1 MSDHVDFGDGT
12 FFGQVVGKAEY
23 RQQAPAPTA
32 LDALPPR
39 AAGFTGRDEELGR
52 LRTALAPSGLGSGAE
67 QAVLVAAV
75 SGLGGIGKT
84 ALAVQAAYAA
94 REAGWFAGGVLF
106 VDLHGY
112 DDVPVSAD
120 QALQSLLRALG
131 VEPEHIPATADE
143 RAGLYRSVLA
153 EREAMLILADN
164 ASSPDQVRPL
174 LPGGGPHR
182 VLVTSR
188 DRLPQ
193 LGARLVPLGQLTP
206 GAAYGLLDRALRIA
220 DPDDGR
226 VVAEAEAAARLAELC
241 GHLPLALQIAVA
253 LLAEDPGRSVAELAD
268 ELASSYDRL
277 TALDDGDRSVRA
289 AFDLSYRRLPP
300 AQARLLRLLALAPG
314 REVSEEVVAALVGA
328 EKAPLGDLRA
338 LARAHLVE
346 RGSGCGR
353 WRLHD
358 LVRAFGAGAVT
369 RDEELRQEG
378 EEARQ
383 RVLACY
389 LRWATAGIERLR
401 WLPGM
406 AEPPRFPNR
415 AEALTWLDRECAGL
429 VAAVHWAGQKRFTD
443 TAARLGECLMEYLD
457 WRRYFD
463 DWVDVA
469 TTVLRASRLAGDALD
484 EGNAW
489 NSLGL
494 ALRSVGRPSE
504 AIDAHERARDV
515 HRAAGDS
522 HREAIAWGNLGNA
535 LQDAGRT
542 WEAIDAH
549 TRACE
554 LFAIDEDL
562 AHEGTAWSNLG
573 VAWWSVG
580 RTEQSIDALVLA
592 RDLHRA
598 TGDRRLEGAAWN
610 NLGLAFLQSDRV
622 AEAVE
627 AFDKA
632 VTLCQEYE
640 DWYGAGVSLH
650 NLGLAH
656 RVAGEPY
663 RARNCWL
670 LAADAYLRGNATDKA
685 AEARAHAAAL
695 TAPEE
700 PTGTPVPGGRPG
712 RTGVFGRR
720 GPRPPGVPDSGG
732 R

>member
-67 QAVLVAAV
+67 QAVLVTAV

-94 REAGWFAGGVLF
+94 REAGWFPGGVLF

-131 VEPEHIPATADE
+131 VEPEHIPTTADE

-289 AFDLSYRRLPP
+289 AFDLSYRRLP
-300 AQARLLRLLALAPG
+300 ADQARLLRLLALAPG
-314 REVSEEVVAALVGA
+314 PEVSEEAATVLVGA
-328 EKAPLGDLRA
+328 EAPPTTGLKA
-338 LARAHLVE
+338 LARAHLLE
-346 RGSGCGR
+346 RGSGRGC
-353 WRLHD
+353 WQMHD
-358 LVRAFGAGAVT
+358 LVRAFGVGELSRDVEAG
-369 RDEELRQEG
+369 
-378 EEARQ
+378 EAAR
-383 RVLACY
+383 
-389 LRWATAGIERLR
+389 ERLLIHYYLCADAADDR
-401 WLPGM
+401 LQWLPGN
-406 AEPPRFPNR
+406 AEPDRFATR
-415 AEALTWLDRECAGL
+415 AEALAWLDREHLAL
-429 VAAVHWAGQKRFTD
+429 VAAAQWGREKRYAH
-443 TAARLGECLMEYLD
+443 AAVSLALALWQYLQ
-457 WRRYFD
+457 WRRNFD
-463 DWVDVA
+463 DLIAV
-469 TTVLRASRLAGDALD
+469 S
-484 EGNAW
+484 
-489 NSLGL
+489 
-494 ALRSVGRPSE
+494 
-504 AIDAHERARDV
+504 
-515 HRAAGDS
+515 RAAQEAAHSMGDVEG
-522 HREAIAWGNLGNA
+522 EAM
-535 LQDAGRT
+535 
-542 WEAIDAH
+542 
-549 TRACE
+549 
-554 LFAIDEDL
+554 
-562 AHEGTAWSNLG
+562 
-573 VAWWSVG
+573 
-580 RTEQSIDALVLA
+580 
-592 RDLHRA
+592 
-598 TGDRRLEGAAWN
+598 AWN
-610 NLGLAFLQSDRV
+610 NLGMGLRESGRPEEAIGAHIRDRDLSRELADPLGEALAWNNLGAAFESAGRLSEATDAYHHSREMHIAIGDCGGEAMAWNNLGNVWQNEGRMDEAIAAYNRSCELLISIGDRQR
-622 AEAVE
+622 EASAWNNLGNVLGKSGRASE
-627 AFDKA
+627 AMEAYGKA
-632 VTLCQEYE
+632 LSILEGFE
-640 DWYGAGVSLH
+640 DWYGVGHA
-650 NLGLAH
+650 LGNMAIAH
-656 RVAGEPY
+656 IRG
-663 RARNCWL
+663 RRSGDARSCYL
-670 LAADAYLRGNATDKA
+670 QAADAYTRADASHEAAQARAA
-685 AEARAHAAAL
+685 AESL

>member
-94 REAGWFAGGVLF
+94 REAGWFPGGVLF

-328 EKAPLGDLRA
+328 EGPPTAGLKA

-346 RGSGCGR
+346 RGSGRGW
-353 WRLHD
+353 WRLQD
-358 LVRAFGAGAVT
+358 LVRAYGARLGTGGDAVE
-369 RDEELRQEG
+369 DG
-378 EEARQ
+378 EAARE
-383 RVLACY
+383 RVLSHYAQ
-389 LRWATAGIERLR
+389 RAKAADDRLR

-406 AEPPRFPNR
+406 VEPESFADR
-415 AEALTWLDRECAGL
+415 AQALEWLDAERAGL
-429 VAAVHWAGQKRFTD
+429 VAAVHWAREPRY
-443 TAARLGECLMEYLD
+443 AAAAVSLGLRLGEYLA

-463 DWVDVA
+463 DLITISRTAAEAAHRRGDGVNSAVA
-469 TTVLRASRLAGDALD
+469 WS
-484 EGNAW
+484 N
-489 NSLGL
+489 LGM
-494 ALRSVGRPSE
+494 ALRGAGRMDE
-504 AIDAHERARDV
+504 AMDAHSRARDLCQAAGHRIPEAAAWDGLGISLGHAGRLAEATDAHV
-515 HRAAGDS
+515 RARDLYRAAGNQ
-522 HREAIAWGNLGNA
+522 HGEAHAWGNLGNA
-535 LQDAGRT
+535 LTRANRDA
-542 WEAIDAH
+542 EAIDAYTH
-549 TRACE
+549 TRD
-554 LFAIDEDL
+554 LF
-562 AHEGTAWSNLG
+562 
-573 VAWWSVG
+573 
-580 RTEQSIDALVLA
+580 
-592 RDLHRA
+592 RA
-598 TGDRRLEGAAWN
+598 TGDRHRLGMAWH
-610 NLGLAFLQSDRV
+610 NLGLVLQKTGRPD
-622 AEAVE
+622 EAVE
-627 AFDKA
+627 AHSKG
-632 VTLCQEYE
+632 VEYLLEFE
-640 DWYGAGVSLH
+640 DWHRLGTAFRSLADACTAT
-650 NLGLAH
+650 GRTAEARTAH
-656 RVAGEPY
+656 LR
-663 RARNCWL
+663 
-670 LAADAYLRGNATDKA
+670 AADAYTRANAPKEA
-685 AEARAHAAAL
+685 ADARARADAL

-700 PTGTPVPGGRPG
+700 PTGTPVPGGPPG